1 MLHGGAA
8 STNFILTGALRVSV
22 YAPEATAKRAHR
34 MILKGDMHRVL
45 ALLQSEANVSTAG
58 ETGWRQRAIGT
69 AVAHCLKRV
78 RCLCLFTCLSFYLHF
93 DLFYL
98 LIYRTLALYMRAVWL
113 QIFLASHRVSSHQ
126 ISSSPSD
133 SEVLFMLVRVVKSG
147 FCVVVHHHIPS

>member
-34 MILKGDMHRVL
+34 MILKGDMHHVL

-78 RCLCLFTCLSFYLHF
+78 RCLSLFTCLSFYLNF
-93 DLFYL
+93 DLFIYL
-98 LIYRTLALYMRAVWL
+98 LLAL
-113 QIFLASHRVSSHQ
+113 
-126 ISSSPSD
+126 
-133 SEVLFMLVRVVKSG
+133 
-147 FCVVVHHHIPS
+147 